1 MATYAKPQ
9 KMNECREKIKQIV
22 LIFNGLLSIVI
33 CKIIVFKITIVSII

>member
-22 LIFNGLLSIVI
+22 EGYYEERENIIPNSGQIFL
-33 CKIIVFKITIVSII
+33 